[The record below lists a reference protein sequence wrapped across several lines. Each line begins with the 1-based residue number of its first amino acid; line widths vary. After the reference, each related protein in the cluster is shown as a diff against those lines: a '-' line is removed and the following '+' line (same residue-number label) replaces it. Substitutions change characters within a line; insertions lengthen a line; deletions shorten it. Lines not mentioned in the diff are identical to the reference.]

1 MHSYQVLEHFVPSL
15 PVGLDELKAL
25 VVAGAASEA
34 SKINCAQFD
43 LVVA

>member
-1 MHSYQVLEHFVPSL
+1 MPSYQVLEQYVPSL
-15 PVGLDELKAL
+15 PISLDELKVL

-34 SKINCAQFD
+34 EKIKCDEFD